1 MGRRPL
7 RQIDVPH
14 VAYPPILNLPD
25 RCTQCWRAGVGET
38 AKKHWGK
45 CCQDVDALLI
55 IYLFA
60 SLLYAACAVHFDTF
74 ARPVIKPSNQDE
86 DKTHKDVRE
95 DRRGTSKAVN
105 SA

>member
-14 VAYPPILNLPD
+14 VAYQPILNLPD
-25 RCTQCWRAGVGET
+25 RCTQCWRAGVGER

-60 SLLYAACAVHFDTF
+60 SLLYAACAVHLTLL
-74 ARPVIKPSNQDE
+74 
-86 DKTHKDVRE
+86 
-95 DRRGTSKAVN
+95 RGQL
-105 SA
+105 